1 MASLSEEEEQ
11 LHLALALSASEAALP
26 PPPAPPATLNGA
38 ELRQLSETQKWGGPR
53 RVGPNTRSDQNK
65 CHRIENATLV
75 KAYNST
81 TDDAIKRE
89 IIKFNLSKDNAF
101 HGVNNED
108 HTTMERAFRSAGK
121 GPTATQHSRKADM
134 LLTAISNL
142 NYYKEDYSEKTVV
155 HILKTLKNESPVYN
169 EIIAD
174 LKKSSFSTPA
184 IKAVIDEA
192 RQENENEKHRPSN
205 AKPSRAAS
213 AEEEEGEKER
223 RSEAAKKGWGTRRR
237 NEAAASRAA
246 EAEAATRCRNEA
258 RAAAAS
264 RAAAAEAEAATRRRS
279 EAAMRGWETRRQ
291 NQPVVNSY
299 TGSSLHTFSGV
310 SGGPTKADGTPD
322 MRYKVNRG

>member
-1 MASLSEEEEQ
+1 
-11 LHLALALSASEAALP
+11 
-26 PPPAPPATLNGA
+26 
-38 ELRQLSETQKWGGPR
+38 
-53 RVGPNTRSDQNK
+53 VGPNTRSDQNK

-213 AEEEEGEKER
+213 AEEEEEEKER
-223 RSEAAKKGWGTRRR
+223 RSEAAKKGWETRRR
-237 NEAAASRAA
+237 NEAAAENQARAAATSRAVAA
-246 EAEAATRCRNEA
+246 EAEAATRRRNEA